1 MVTRYIARSSY
12 TCIPRTPLI
21 EYRPVKR
28 KSHTKTCVYVRLGV
42 DQQVWVQVWS
52 KSWSCNWANCISWF
66 NAGICWYSHHVRRF
80 PRRSET
86 VNQMA
91 RSRNI
96 KDETINR
103 RPEYQAWSPRLDM
116 VHIWAHSS
124 DSASRRGWSWC
135 WFDRKGPTISIA
147 GYERKTGQQTNAA
160 GNVQRGLAWS
170 RKSHQR

>member
-28 KSHTKTCVYVRLGV
+28 QSHTKTCVYMSDSESINKFG
-42 DQQVWVQVWS
+42 S
-52 KSWSCNWANCISWF
+52 KFGQSHDLAIGISWF

-103 RPEYQAWSPRLDM
+103 RPEYQARSPRLDM